1 LILISKANLL
11 ESYLSHLMGAVAMRE
26 VAKNEEFILNAIS
39 CTTNIL
45 FYDTAQ
51 LSILS
56 NNTRI

>member
-1 LILISKANLL
+1 
-11 ESYLSHLMGAVAMRE
+11 MGAVAMRE